1 MVEVHDGALG
11 TLQRLVGAA
20 DEVLAALGEHH
31 DSHIVRDELALDEH
45 ADEVEIG
52 FGCGR
57 EAHLDLLESHG
68 DEQVPEAQLALGI
81 HRVDE
86 GLVAVAKID
95 GAPARCA
102 LQSLTRPR
110 ALRVIK
116 RDLLAV

>member
-1 MVEVHDGALG
+1 MHDGALG

-57 EAHLDLLESHG
+57 EAHG

-102 LQSLTRPR
+102 LQSLARPR